1 MSDSKFFFS
10 SDTYI
15 NRRKLLMENVPNSKM
30 FLLGNS
36 YSPMN
41 YKDNHYPFR
50 QDSTFLYYIGI
61 NLPDLCAIIDSHTG
75 ETTLYGDDNTVDMII
90 WTGSQPLMSELGER
104 SGITMVKP
112 LSALQDDL
120 NAETKCL
127 PPYRGAHTVVYQ
139 KLFSEKVEP
148 SMDFIMA
155 VIEQRNIKSEEE
167 ITQLD
172 KAVNITA
179 RMHTHTMQ
187 HAQAGMKEYQ
197 LVGIANA
204 FAWDHNCQFSF
215 PPISTINGQ
224 TLHNLY
230 YGNTIN
236 EGDMI
241 LFDSGV
247 QIESGYC
254 GDMTRT
260 YPVSGKFND
269 LQATLY
275 NIVEDAHT
283 HAVSMSKP
291 GVFYKDVHLSA
302 SKIIAQ
308 GLINMGLMIGDPEE
322 IVAAGAHTL
331 FFQHGLGHMMGLDV
345 HDMENL
351 GEENV
356 GYDAKINKSTE
367 FGLKSLR
374 LGRQLQEGNV
384 ITIEPG
390 LYIIPE
396 LIDKFQSE
404 GKFENFINYYEL
416 NKYRSAGGI
425 RIENDYVVREDGIEV
440 LGSPDGTSVQE
451 IEALMKQNK

>member
-1 MSDSKFFFS
+1 
-10 SDTYI
+10 
-15 NRRKLLMENVPNSKM
+15 
-30 FLLGNS
+30 
-36 YSPMN
+36 
-41 YKDNHYPFR
+41 
-50 QDSTFLYYIGI
+50 
-61 NLPDLCAIIDSHTG
+61 
-75 ETTLYGDDNTVDMII
+75 
-90 WTGSQPLMSELGER
+90 
-104 SGITMVKP
+104 
-112 LSALQDDL
+112 
-120 NAETKCL
+120 
-127 PPYRGAHTVVYQ
+127 
-139 KLFSEKVEP
+139 
-148 SMDFIMA
+148 
-155 VIEQRNIKSEEE
+155 
-167 ITQLD
+167 
-172 KAVNITA
+172 
-179 RMHTHTMQ
+179 
-187 HAQAGMKEYQ
+187 
-197 LVGIANA
+197 
-204 FAWDHNCQFSF
+204 
-215 PPISTINGQ
+215 
-224 TLHNLY
+224 
-230 YGNTIN
+230 
-236 EGDMI
+236 MI